1 MYFSISFK
9 RKHKPPI
16 MRKLFVSIAFVCFV
30 LLLTTASCKKKDTVV
45 DDTPYQIETSFDSTL
60 VQTFFTD
67 HPKLKKYQP
76 DVEELYRKH
85 KSHYVWYD
93 HNGVNEFANLLHNKL
108 NNLREEGVQEAV
120 PYKEKLDAV
129 FENFDGNQKPNIETE
144 LLNSALYFFYAD
156 NVYHGLDA
164 KKSVEMEWYLPRKKQ
179 SYGNYLDSLLI
190 DPSLI
195 NKEEKTVL
203 SQYFLLKNILKEYR
217 QIEQKGGWKTIT
229 IDNDTKSYDLGDS
242 TTTIAQIRQRLFI
255 TGDLTKDSKS
265 AIYDKEMAAGV
276 LKYKSR
282 SGSKANTK
290 ILPSNIKDMN
300 IPVGKRI
307 KTLIVNMERCRWI
320 SNDIT
325 KAKEL
330 IAINVPAYQ
339 LTYFRNGVPELRSNV
354 VVGKVMNQTVIFS
367 APMKS
372 IVFSPYWNVPKSIL
386 QKEILPGIEKN
397 ENYLE
402 EHDMEWH
409 GDYVRQRPG
418 PKNSLGL
425 IKFLFP
431 NSNAIYL
438 HDTPAKSLFN
448 REDRAFSHGC
458 IRVEKPIELATLI
471 LKDDKKWDKQ
481 KIIEAMN
488 SGEEKWYTLKNK
500 IPVYIG
506 YFTAWVDDKGEIHFY
521 EDIYN
526 RDDELAAL
534 LFIK

>member
-1 MYFSISFK
+1 
-9 RKHKPPI
+9 
-16 MRKLFVSIAFVCFV
+16 MRKLFSPIAFVFFLF
-30 LLLTTASCKKKDTVV
+30 LLLAVSCKKNDT
-45 DDTPYQIETSFDSTL
+45 TPIVTQDQIKTPFDSTL
-60 VQTFFTD
+60 VEKFFTV

-76 DVEELYRKH
+76 DVEKLYRKH
-85 KSHYVWYD
+85 QFHYVWYD
-93 HNGVNEFANLLHNKL
+93 NHGVNEFGGLLYNKL
-108 NNLREEGVQEAV
+108 SNLAEEGIQDAI
-120 PYKEKLDAV
+120 PYKDKLDRLY
-129 FENFDGNQKPNIETE
+129 EDFDDNQKPNIETE

-164 KKSVEMEWYLPRKKQ
+164 KKSKAMEWYLPRKKQ
-179 SYGNYLDSLLI
+179 SYGTYLDSLLI

-195 NKEEKTVL
+195 NKDEKGVI
-203 SQYFLLKNILKEYR
+203 SQYFLLKNALKKYR
-217 QIEQKGGWKTIT
+217 QIEQKGGWKTII
-229 IDNDTKSYDLGDS
+229 IDNNVKSFDLGDS
-242 TTTIAQIRQRLFI
+242 TNTIAQIRQRLFI
-255 TGDLTKDSKS
+255 SGDLSKDSKS
-265 AIYDKEMAAGV
+265 AIYDKELAAGV
-276 LKYKSR
+276 LKYKNR
-282 SGSKANTK
+282 RGNKADTK
-290 ILPSNIKDMN
+290 ILPEHIKDMN

-320 SNDIT
+320 SNEIT
-325 KAKEL
+325 KSKEL
-330 IAINVPAYQ
+330 IAINIPAYQ
-339 LTYFRNGVPELRSNV
+339 LTYFRDGKPELRSNV

-372 IVFSPYWNVPKSIL
+372 IVFSPYWNIPKSIL
-386 QKEILPGIEKN
+386 DKEILPGIEKN
-397 ENYLE
+397 ANYLE

-409 GDYVRQRPG
+409 GDYVRQKPG

-448 REDRAFSHGC
+448 KEDRAFSHGC
-458 IRVEKPIELATLI
+458 IRVEKPIELATHI
-471 LKDDKKWDKQ
+471 LKNDKEWDEQ
-481 KIIEAMN
+481 KVREAMN

-506 YFTAWVDDKGEIHFY
+506 YFTAWADDKGEIHFY

-526 RDDELAAL
+526 RDDELASL